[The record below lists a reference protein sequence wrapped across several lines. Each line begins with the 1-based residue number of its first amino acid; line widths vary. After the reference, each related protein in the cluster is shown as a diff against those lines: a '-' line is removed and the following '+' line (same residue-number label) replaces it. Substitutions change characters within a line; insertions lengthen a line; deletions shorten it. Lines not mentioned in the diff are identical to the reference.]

1 MAAEAAPPRSGPS
14 AMTMYSLLAAQPLT
28 NWVTRGAIA
37 PLMQFIVAEMGF
49 SAAQKALLLGAFYPG
64 YLVTQCAPRHR
75 PPHGSRRADPPR
87 RAGFRPASSS
97 KNTAGRWR

>member
-1 MAAEAAPPRSGPS
+1 MEPEPGKMAAEAAPPRSGPS

-64 YLVTQCAPRHR
+64 YLVTQCAPAPL
-75 PPHGSRRADPPR
+75 PPAWLPPR
-87 RAGFRPASSS
+87 
-97 KNTAGRWR
+97 

>member
-1 MAAEAAPPRSGPS
+1 MAAEAARRRAPS

-64 YLVTQCAPRHR
+64 SLVTQCAPAPPR
-75 PPHGSRRADPPR
+75 PPRALPPR
-87 RAGFRPASSS
+87 
-97 KNTAGRWR
+97 

>member
-1 MAAEAAPPRSGPS
+1 MAAEAARAPS

-64 YLVTQCAPRHR
+64 YLVTQCAP
-75 PPHGSRRADPPR
+75 PPPPPR
-87 RAGFRPASSS
+87 ALPPR
-97 KNTAGRWR
+97 